1 MYNLHH
7 KMNCRVFYFDITE
20 DQLDPGASLEVTI
33 KESWPQVLW
42 EVMRGLRMQSPNWD
56 LECEQHQL

>member
-20 DQLDPGASLEVTI
+20 DQLDPGASLAVTI

-42 EVMRGLRMQSPNWD
+42 FGSNERFEDAITKLGFGM
-56 LECEQHQL
+56 

>member
-1 MYNLHH
+1 
-7 KMNCRVFYFDITE
+7 MNCRVFYFDITE
-20 DQLDPGASLEVTI
+20 DQLDPVASLAVTI